1 MVFSVGVQI
10 LMRLHVKKQ
19 GAGGAGYNLP
29 AKLIS
34 HRQQYFSIDK
44 TARSARSEK
53 KIAALIGSAKTKT
66 SISAKWPG
74 DGLCGYELR

>member
-10 LMRLHVKKQ
+10 LMRVHVKKQ
-19 GAGGAGYNLP
+19 GTGGAGYNLP

-44 TARSARSEK
+44 TAGSEK
-53 KIAALIGSAKTKT
+53 KIAVLIGSVNTKS

-74 DGLCGYELR
+74 DRLCGYELR